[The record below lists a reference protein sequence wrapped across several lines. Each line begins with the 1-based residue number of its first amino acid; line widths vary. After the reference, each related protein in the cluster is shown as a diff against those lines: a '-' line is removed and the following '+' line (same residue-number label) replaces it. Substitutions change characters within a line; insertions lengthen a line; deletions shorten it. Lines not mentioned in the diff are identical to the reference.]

1 MLNGYAIETDQLTRK
16 FGEIVAVNNVSLRIK
31 YGEIFGLLGPNGAGK
46 TTLTHMLCTILRPTS
61 GTARVVGHDVCS
73 EPDEV
78 RSSIGIVFQEP
89 SLDSNLTGREN
100 LDFHG
105 RMYGMSSEQRKE
117 RIEEVLSLV
126 GLTNRADSLV
136 RTYSGGMKRRLEI
149 ARGLMHHPKILF
161 LDEPTLGLDAQTRRV
176 VWEQIEKLNQTEKI
190 TIVLT
195 THYIEEAD
203 YLCDRVAIIDLG
215 RIVALDTPQA
225 LKDKLEGDVVYLKVD
240 NLKKFLPI
248 FQKCRLT
255 KGVKVTG
262 DYLQLQVG
270 NGSKTIPKIIE
281 MVRKRGGQV
290 QEVSLKRP
298 SLEDVFIN
306 YTGRAIREEGPDAAS
321 RFGMHGHWRR

>member
-1 MLNGYAIETDQLTRK
+1 MRDCYAIETEHLTRK
-16 FGEIVAVNNVSLRIK
+16 FGEIVAVKDVSLKIR

-61 GTARVVGHDVCS
+61 GTVKVVGHDVCR

-78 RSSIGIVFQEP
+78 RSSIGIVFQDP

-105 RMYGMSSEQRKE
+105 RMYGMSSEQRKA
-117 RIEEVLSLV
+117 RIEEVLGLV
-126 GLTNRADSLV
+126 GLNNRADSLV
-136 RTYSGGMKRRLEI
+136 KTYSGGMKRRLEI

-176 VWEQIEKLNQTEKI
+176 VWEQIEKLNRTEKV

-203 YLCDRVAIIDLG
+203 YLCDRVGIIDLG
-215 RIVALDTPQA
+215 RIVALDTPRA

-240 NLKKFLPI
+240 NLKRVLQI
-248 FQKCRLT
+248 FQQSGLV
-255 KGVKVTG
+255 KGVKITG
-262 DYLQLQVG
+262 DALQLQVG

-306 YTGRAIREEGPDAAS
+306 YTGRAIREEGPSVAS
-321 RFGMHGHWRR
+321 SFGMHGPWRR

>member
-1 MLNGYAIETDQLTRK
+1 MHNGYAIETERLTKK
-16 FGEIVAVNNVSLRIK
+16 FGEIVAVNSVSLRIK

-46 TTLTHMLCTILRPTS
+46 TTLTHILCTILPPTS
-61 GTARVVGHDVCS
+61 GTAKVVGHDVCKD
-73 EPDEV
+73 PDEV

-89 SLDSNLTGREN
+89 SLDSNLTGWEN

-105 RMYGMSSEQRKE
+105 RMYGMTSEERKT

-126 GLTNRADSLV
+126 GLTNRANSLV
-136 RTYSGGMKRRLEI
+136 KTYSGGMKRRLEI
-149 ARGLMHHPKILF
+149 ARGLMHRPKILF

-203 YLCDRVAIIDLG
+203 YLCDRVGIIDMG

-240 NLKKFLPI
+240 NLKKFLQI
-248 FQKCRLT
+248 FQRSGLV
-255 KGVKVTG
+255 KGVKVTS
-262 DYLQLQVG
+262 DSLQLQVG

-281 MVRKRGGQV
+281 TVRRKGGQV
-290 QEVSLKRP
+290 HEVSLKRP

-306 YTGRAIREEGPDAAS
+306 FTGKAIREEGPDAAS
-321 RFGMHGHWRR
+321 RFRMPGHWRR

>member
-1 MLNGYAIETDQLTRK
+1 MNNGYAIETDRITRK
-16 FGEIVAVNNVSLRIK
+16 FGELVAVDNISIKIK

-46 TTLTHMLCTILRPTS
+46 TTLTHMLCTILCPTS
-61 GTARVVGHDVCS
+61 GTARVAGHDICS

-89 SLDSNLTGREN
+89 SLDNNLTGREN

-105 RMYGMSSEQRKE
+105 RMYGMTSEQRKA
-117 RIEEVLSLV
+117 RIEEVLSIA
-126 GLTNRADSLV
+126 GLSNRADSLV
-136 RTYSGGMKRRLEI
+136 KTYSGGMKRRLEI
-149 ARGLMHHPKILF
+149 ARGLMHRPKILF

-176 VWEQIEKLNQTEKI
+176 VWEQIEKLNKTEKI
-190 TIVLT
+190 TVVLT

-203 YLCDRVAIIDLG
+203 YLCDRVGIIDMG

-240 NLKKFLPI
+240 DVKKFLRI
-248 FQKCRLT
+248 FQKSPLV

-262 DYLQLQVG
+262 DSLQLQVG
-270 NGSKTIPKIIE
+270 NGSKTIPRIIE
-281 MVRKRGGQV
+281 TVRRNGGQV

-306 YTGRAIREEGPDAAS
+306 YTGKAIRDEGPDVAS

>member
-1 MLNGYAIETDQLTRK
+1 MHDGYAIETDRLTKK
-16 FGEIVAVNNVSLRIK
+16 FGEIVAVNNVGLRIK

-46 TTLTHMLCTILRPTS
+46 TTLTHILCTILRPTS
-61 GTARVVGHDVCS
+61 GTAKVVGHDVCKD
-73 EPDEV
+73 PDEV

-105 RMYGMSSEQRKE
+105 RMYGMSSEE
-117 RIEEVLSLV
+117 RRARIDEVLNLV
-126 GLTNRADSLV
+126 GLSNRADSLV
-136 RTYSGGMKRRLEI
+136 KTYSGGMKRRLEI
-149 ARGLMHHPKILF
+149 ARGLMHRPKILF

-176 VWEQIEKLNQTEKI
+176 VWEQIEKLNQTEKV

-203 YLCDRVAIIDLG
+203 YLCDRVGIIDRG
-215 RIVALDTPQA
+215 KIVELDTPQA

-240 NLKKFLPI
+240 NLEKFLQV
-248 FQKCRLT
+248 FQRSRLV

-262 DYLQLQVG
+262 DSLQLQVG
-270 NGSKTIPKIIE
+270 NGSRTIPKIIE
-281 MVRKRGGQV
+281 MVRSKGGQV
-290 QEVSLKRP
+290 LEVSLKRP

-306 YTGRAIREEGPDAAS
+306 YTGRAIREEGPNAAS
-321 RFGMHGHWRR
+321 RFGMHGPWRR